1 MSSTAGKIVQ
11 DKKKH
16 SITEAFLMV
25 GLVESVRFTP
35 TVSSVSLNHETLGAL

>member
-1 MSSTAGKIVQ
+1 MSSTVGKIVQ
-11 DKKKH
+11 DKKH